1 MHTLAQTSIGL
12 TEGVDGL
19 CFDLRSS
26 LANLQLLDQQTEA
39 LLVRLRQHFHTLPE
53 APYVCSIEGL
63 GEMSALGTP
72 AGVAETGALAHYGSG
87 KDLIKLAGTQPTPKA
102 SGRARRAKTPFSK
115 QGRSRLRL
123 VLYWATLRLLSRN
136 AAIGHHYQRLQQRAQ
151 RPLTKME
158 AVGAC
163 MNKLLWYVWH
173 VGHVREVY
181 DPERWRQA
189 SQPCAAPRQS
199 SGEPVSSHRRPTRAR
214 RAPASAGGATE

>member
-1 MHTLAQTSIGL
+1 
-12 TEGVDGL
+12 V
-19 CFDLRSS
+19 
-26 LANLQLLDQQTEA
+26 QLLDQQADA

-63 GEMSALGTP
+63 DELSALGTP
-72 AGVAETGALAHYGSG
+72 AGVAETGALANYTSG
-87 KDLIKLAGTQPTPKA
+87 KDLIKLAGTQPTPNA

-136 AAIGHHYQRLQQRAQ
+136 AAIAHHYQRLQQRAQ
-151 RPLTKME
+151 HPLTKME

-173 VGHVREVY
+173 VGHRRAVY
-181 DPERWRQA
+181 DPQHWRQA
-189 SQPCAAPRQS
+189 QAAQADS
-199 SGEPVSSHRRPTRAR
+199 RPTSGASVLHPR
-214 RAPASAGGATE
+214 RAPPARGAGAATGGATA